1 MSSRERQTQQQYDRI
16 AQAID
21 YLQQHFQEQP
31 SLNQIAEHI
40 HLSPAHF
47 QRLFSEWAGTS
58 PKKFLQYLSI
68 EHAKSLLKQDQS
80 FSLMQTSLDT
90 GLSSTSRL
98 HDLFVQI
105 EGMTPAQ
112 YKNGGLDLEISYCFA
127 ETLFGSVLVAS
138 TTQGICAMSFEHDQG
153 LAVQTLQQKFSQ
165 AVLIERVDPLQQSAL
180 AIFNH
185 DWDQLSQIKLHLKGS
200 DFQLKV
206 WQSLLKI
213 PMGQLTS
220 YGEIAQQIG
229 QPKASRAV
237 GTAIGRNPIAF
248 LIPCHRVIQASGHL
262 GGYRWGETRKK
273 AMIAWEGAQ
282 TDSTPATAV

>member
-153 LAVQTLQQKFSQ
+153 LAVQTLQQKFPQ

>member
-153 LAVQTLQQKFSQ
+153 LAVQTLQQKFPQ
-165 AVLIERVDPLQQSAL
+165 AVLIERIDPLQQSAL

>member
-98 HDLFVQI
+98 HDLLVQI

-138 TTQGICAMSFEHDQG
+138 TTQGICAMSFEYDQG
-153 LAVQTLQQKFSQ
+153 LAVQTLQQKFPQ
-165 AVLIERVDPLQQSAL
+165 AVLIERIDPLQQSAL

-220 YGEIAQQIG
+220 YGEIAQQLG

-282 TDSTPATAV
+282 TDPTPATAV